1 MCLGIPA
8 RITGISHAE
17 SRLARADLQGRA
29 VDIHI
34 GAIVAPGQSVHDCVG
49 SWVLVHQGFATH
61 CVDEREAQLT
71 LSLLQEL
78 AAAPALMRSPQG

>member
-8 RITGISHAE
+8 RITGITNADT
-17 SRLARADLQGRA
+17 RLARVELQGRP

-34 GAIVAPGQSVHDCVG
+34 GAIVPEGQTVHDCVG
-49 SWVLVHQGFATH
+49 TWVLVHQGFATQR
-61 CVDEREAQLT
+61 VDEREAQLT

-78 AAAPALMRSPQG
+78 AAAQAQLRAAGA

>member
-8 RITGISHAE
+8 RITGISDAQA
-17 SRLARADLQGRA
+17 RLARADLQGRV

-49 SWVLVHQGFATH
+49 CWVLVHQGFATSR
-61 CVDEREAQLT
+61 VDEREAQLT

-78 AAAPALMRSPQG
+78 AAAQAHLRASGG